1 MTRLISIILESNFIQ
16 GILIFP
22 DSASSIR
29 IWTPPV
35 LQAKFVIVLRCNC
48 FRISGFSL
56 DSFSIR
62 AMMDFARKVQVGL
75 AALPCN
81 ALDREPMDE
90 TE

>member
-1 MTRLISIILESNFIQ
+1 MPDYASLIH
-16 GILIFP
+16 
-22 DSASSIR
+22 
-29 IWTPPV
+29 IWTPPD
-35 LQAKFVIVLRCNC
+35 LQAKFVMVLRCNC

-62 AMMDFARKVQVGL
+62 AMMEFARKIHIDL

-81 ALDREPMDE
+81 VLGREPMDK